1 MDTDLT
7 MDKFCKLRMI
17 IKMLIGVLYFS
28 WEGYF
33 LMLHETLFL
42 INR

>member
-17 IKMLIGVLYFS
+17 IKMLIRVLYFS
-28 WEGYF
+28 WEGNF
-33 LMLHETLFL
+33 LML
-42 INR
+42 R